1 MKKTSVSIGGTR
13 NKPPYHFNA
22 KDCVAKAFADETNLK
37 EFLMDSEGKP
47 RLPKGFE
54 TFVQSELCA
63 DFVDSIY
70 DYCSFLIKI
79 EDKKSRLEEEA
90 RERRIPAPKVL
101 QSETDRLNKKA
112 KRMADNYGRLIFMN
126 RSIGQQRNIND
137 DPAAEC

>member
-1 MKKTSVSIGGTR
+1 
-13 NKPPYHFNA
+13 
-22 KDCVAKAFADETNLK
+22 
-37 EFLMDSEGKP
+37 
-47 RLPKGFE
+47 
-54 TFVQSELCA
+54 
-63 DFVDSIY
+63 
-70 DYCSFLIKI
+70 LIKI

-101 QSETDRLNKKA
+101 QSETDRLNTKA